1 MVGVVAVVAEVALDL
16 VAAVDAAVEAV
27 VAWVL
32 VELVELV
39 VLVAA
44 AMQPVSATIPTT
56 LDTPATRRAFR
67 AGCGRRRRTGVRC
80 ATALGRGADFGVSGP
95 GGRGWADMVA
105 PFDGC
110 PLRAVEGHRAVG
122 SSIWPWDHLGDGA
135 DLLGFSFRVRPGAK
149 GAART

>member
-1 MVGVVAVVAEVALDL
+1 MLAQLPDEVVTADVVGVVAVVAEVALDL

-27 VAWVL
+27 VALVL

-80 ATALGRGADFGVSGP
+80 ATALCRGADFGVSGP
-95 GGRGWADMVA
+95 GGRGWAVMVA
-105 PFDGC
+105 PSMDVLYG
-110 PLRAVEGHRAVG
+110 PSKVIVQPVPPSG
-122 SSIWPWDHLGDGA
+122 LGI
-135 DLLGFSFRVRPGAK
+135 
-149 GAART
+149 T

>member
-1 MVGVVAVVAEVALDL
+1 VVTADVVGVVAVVAEVALDL

-27 VAWVL
+27 VAL
-32 VELVELV
+32 VLVELV

-105 PFDGC
+105 PSMDALCG
-110 PLRAVEGHRAVG
+110 PSKVIVRSVPPSG
-122 SSIWPWDHLGDGA
+122 LGI
-135 DLLGFSFRVRPGAK
+135 
-149 GAART
+149 T